1 MSTKID
7 LLNFTKPQM
16 NARLLIITRNW
27 GKEPNEIVL
36 NQKKATAY
44 VKKVVK
50 ENFVY
55 PADKFDTIVR
65 NLLLFLLGNDN
76 NIFSKAIK

>member
-1 MSTKID
+1 MATKID

-16 NARLLIITRNW
+16 TARLLIIARNW
-27 GKEPNEIVL
+27 SKQSDEIVL

>member
-1 MSTKID
+1 MATKVD

-16 NARLLIITRNW
+16 TARLLIIARDW
-27 GKEPNEIVL
+27 SRQSEEIVL

-44 VKKVVK
+44 VKKIVK
-50 ENFVY
+50 ENFIY
-55 PADKFDTIVR
+55 PSDKLEHITR

>member
-1 MSTKID
+1 MATKID

-16 NARLLIITRNW
+16 TARLLIIARNW
-27 GKEPNEIVL
+27 SRQSDEIVL
-36 NQKKATAY
+36 NQKKATEY

-50 ENFVY
+50 ENFIY
-55 PADKFDTIVR
+55 PKDKLDLIVR